1 MDEANIVSGYAET
14 FVQVIAATVSGDLIH
29 LRDLTALDNKASSL
43 YCAVSCGEQRTYAE
57 LKVLDS
63 MLSENNPSL
72 SGEIFHIYNEA
83 NNFLDPIYD
92 LAEVASDSDYLTE
105 QYEIP
110 SQFEFEN

>member
-43 YCAVSCGEQRTYAE
+43 YCAVSNGEQRTYAE

-63 MLSENNPSL
+63 LLSENNPSL
-72 SGEIFHIYNEA
+72 LGEIFHIYNEA
-83 NNFLDPIYD
+83 NNFLEPIYD
-92 LAEVASDSDYLTE
+92 LTDLVSEVDYLAE
-105 QYEIP
+105 QYEVN
-110 SQFEFEN
+110 SQ